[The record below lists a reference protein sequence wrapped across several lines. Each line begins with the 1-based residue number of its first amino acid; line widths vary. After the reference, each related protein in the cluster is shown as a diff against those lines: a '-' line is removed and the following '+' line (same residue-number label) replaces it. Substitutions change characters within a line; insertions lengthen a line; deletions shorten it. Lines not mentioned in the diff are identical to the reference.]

1 MRAANAIP
9 ISQNQRR
16 ETGMGEP
23 RVIETKN
30 IAARGLGRGLKVKG
44 NMI

>member
-1 MRAANAIP
+1 MRAADAIP

-16 ETGMGEP
+16 ETRMREP
-23 RVIETKN
+23 RVFETKN
-30 IAARGLGRGLKVKG
+30 SATRGLGRGLKVQG